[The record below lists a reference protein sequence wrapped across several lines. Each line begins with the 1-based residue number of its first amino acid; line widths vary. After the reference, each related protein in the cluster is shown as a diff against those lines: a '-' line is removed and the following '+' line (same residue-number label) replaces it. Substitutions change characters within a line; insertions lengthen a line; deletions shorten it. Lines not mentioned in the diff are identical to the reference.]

1 MNACFVLYTTYLT
14 FLLKCLWNFLQKNG
28 GLECPAAASHHGSVV
43 GRMNDYCIAANVLSA
58 GSLLTLDE
66 CSGLQS
72 VFDTCKS
79 NGSCPACNGE
89 NPLPPSPS
97 PPSGTYNYCGSS
109 WADAN
114 TQCNVPCPNGQGDCT
129 SGTCYADATNCPVNS
144 PLRINYHESLT
155 VM

>member
-1 MNACFVLYTTYLT
+1 
-14 FLLKCLWNFLQKNG
+14 
-28 GLECPAAASHHGSVV
+28 
-43 GRMNDYCIAANVLSA
+43 MNDYCIAANVLSV
-58 GSLLTLDE
+58 GSLLTLDA

-72 VFDTCKS
+72 VFDTCKA

-89 NPLPPSPS
+89 NPPPPSPS

-144 PLRINYHESLT
+144 PLRINHHESLT